1 MVRLAVIADDL
12 TGANDT
18 AVQFAKHGIGTSVQI
33 DAAQERVN
41 PLDTDVIVLNTD
53 SRDMNRA
60 DAYEKVKI
68 AATLLKKQQVE
79 HVYKKVD
86 STLRGNFGTE
96 IAAMADVFQ
105 PELIVI
111 APAFPKNKRITV
123 GGYHFLEGVPIEM
136 TEIGKA
142 PKTPVH
148 DSYIAGLIEAQLG
161 RCPVLIPL
169 AIIKQGAPI
178 VKKAIAAYLLA
189 GQHWI
194 IFDIVKDE
202 HFETILEAVAAYR
215 NILWVGSAGLA
226 DHLPKFYE
234 WQPGPKIQA
243 EPAEGPVLIVAG
255 SVSCK
260 TQLQIAQA
268 RQEKSLSL
276 VKIDMPALFVKEKV
290 EISRCAREIQTGLSS
305 GADVLLV
312 SSIDDSDVEQ
322 AFQAGKKCGLSG
334 KEVSEYTAQTIATIV
349 EKLDLTHLTG
359 MFLTGGD
366 TAVHV
371 LKKLGATDVEI
382 LSEISTGI
390 PLGRLRGGSCDGL
403 KVVTKAGAFGEKDC
417 FVRAMEVI
425 RGVFREDV

>member
-41 PLDTDVIVLNTD
+41 PLGTDVVVLNTD

-96 IAAMADVFQ
+96 IAAMAEVFQ

-123 GGYHFLEGVPIEM
+123 GGYHFLEGLPIEM

-148 DSYIAGLIEAQLG
+148 DSHIAGLIEAQSG

-169 AIIKQGAPI
+169 ATIKQGSVA

-189 GQHWI
+189 GQRWI
-194 IFDIVKDE
+194 IFDVVKDE
-202 HFETILEAVAAYR
+202 HFETILGAVSGYSD
-215 NILWVGSAGLA
+215 ILWVGSAGLA
-226 DHLPKFYE
+226 DYLPKFYD
-234 WQPGPKIQA
+234 WQQGQKVWPDST
-243 EPAEGPVLIVAG
+243 EGPVLIVAG
-255 SVSCK
+255 SVSVK
-260 TQLQIAQA
+260 TQVQIMEAR
-268 RQEKSLSL
+268 RQELLFL
-276 VKIDMPALFVKEKV
+276 VKLDMSALFAQEKA
-290 EISRCAREIQTGLSS
+290 EIERCAGAIEKGLSK
-305 GADVLLV
+305 GLDVLLV
-312 SSIDDSDVEQ
+312 SSIGAEDVIL
-322 AFQAGKKCGLSG
+322 AVQAGAKCGLSG
-334 KEVSEYTAQTIATIV
+334 NEVSEYTAQTIATIV
-349 EKLDLTHLTG
+349 GKLALKYLAG

-371 LKKLGATDVEI
+371 LKKLGATDIEI
-382 LSEISTGI
+382 LAEISIGI
-390 PLGRLRGGSCDGL
+390 PLGRLRGGICDGL

-417 FVRAMEVI
+417 FVRAVEAI
-425 RGVFREDV
+425 RGVFKEDS